1 MSASHD
7 GCPTEVAFIR
17 KLKRP
22 DGSGVW
28 PAYRT
33 GEDRFG
39 TWLFT
44 PQGSLYRGEK
54 TGVAAYCNVG
64 SPVGPGIAVMHLIP
78 WTGWWIATFWDR
90 AEPRW
95 GVTADIGTPP
105 RLSDGMWTYTDLE
118 LDILAGRGTGEA
130 RIVDED
136 EFAAACDGGFVT
148 PAEASAAR
156 QAADQLALLVRG
168 GAEPFASVGARR
180 LDAAMGLGLA
190 PVRHVP

>member
-7 GCPTEVAFIR
+7 GRLTEVAFIR

-22 DGSGVW
+22 DGSGMW

-54 TGVAAYCNVG
+54 AGVAVCCNVG
-64 SPVGPGIAVMHLIP
+64 SPVGPGIAVMHLVP
-78 WTGWWIATFWDR
+78 WTGWWIATFWDQ

-95 GVTADIGTPP
+95 RATVDICTPP
-105 RLSDGMWTYTDLE
+105 RLSDGVWTYTDLE
-118 LDILAGRGTGEA
+118 LDVLTLHRLA
-130 RIVDED
+130 
-136 EFAAACDGGFVT
+136 
-148 PAEASAAR
+148 
-156 QAADQLALLVRG
+156 
-168 GAEPFASVGARR
+168 AEPA
-180 LDAAMGLGLA
+180 DALFIDDTPG
-190 PVRHVP
+190 HVTAAVAFGMTGHLHTSTIGTITRVEDFLN